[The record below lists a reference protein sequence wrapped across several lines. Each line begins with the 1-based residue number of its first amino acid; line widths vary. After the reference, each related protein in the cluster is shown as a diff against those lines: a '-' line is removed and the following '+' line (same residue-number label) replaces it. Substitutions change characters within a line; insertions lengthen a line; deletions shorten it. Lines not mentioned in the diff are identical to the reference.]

1 MSEADEAPRRPR
13 QSARTKVDKAAR
25 EVRLAAAMR
34 ENLRKR
40 KRQQQ
45 RQREKAKTN
54 VVKPS

>member
-1 MSEADEAPRRPR
+1 MSEADQAPKRPKH
-13 QSARTKVDKAAR
+13 SARTKAEKAAR